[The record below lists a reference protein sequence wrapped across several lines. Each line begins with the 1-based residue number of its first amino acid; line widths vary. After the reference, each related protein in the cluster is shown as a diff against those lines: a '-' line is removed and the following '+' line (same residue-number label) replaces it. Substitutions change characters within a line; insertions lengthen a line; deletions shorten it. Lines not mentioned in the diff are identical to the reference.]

1 MGIADQKPL
10 NMTSRGICNESYW
23 QTINVVDTCRKRA
36 TKPAAK
42 VIAKARHAWNGDG
55 EEGTTVKTFHSI
67 SSPEDSSTQFKVFVQ
82 KQAWNKTSCNAQD
95 QEAMNQ
101 ILPHGPSP
109 LDEPANPDISKSCRS
124 SLATCVVHPC
134 INVQNSGGQTCS
146 MYEPHIVKPTLQR
159 TATLKLKT
167 TNIFICNLLLC
178 HRNSFWNDLQK

>member
-67 SSPEDSSTQFKVFVQ
+67 SSPEESSTQFKVFVQ
-82 KQAWNKTSCNAQD
+82 KQAWNKTCCNAQD
-95 QEAMNQ
+95 QQTM
-101 ILPHGPSP
+101 IHYLPPGRGVV
-109 LDEPANPDISKSCRS
+109 LNKEVWDCR
-124 SLATCVVHPC
+124 
-134 INVQNSGGQTCS
+134 VQNKLSTCRILWPVWCAFLS
-146 MYEPHIVKPTLQR
+146 TIDRSKPNDWRLHLLGSHL
-159 TATLKLKT
+159 LKKC
-167 TNIFICNLLLC
+167 I
-178 HRNSFWNDLQK
+178 